1 MAVTI
6 ALGDP
11 PIEIQLRKNARARRL
26 TLRIP
31 ASGEG
36 AVLTAPRH
44 ATQSQMVSFAKRN
57 EAWLRDR
64 MGAREPS
71 QTPQLGSTLPFQGI
85 EMIVSPG
92 SGRTVVQNG
101 ATLEVPGKP
110 ELVSRKLLAF
120 LKVSARDALD
130 QAVQRY
136 ATILDVKPGEMRL
149 RDTRS
154 RWGSCSS
161 RGDLMFS
168 WRLIMAPS
176 DVLDYVAAHEVAHL
190 LEMNHSQAFWAHVTR
205 AFPGWE
211 SRRDWLRKE
220 GAGLHR
226 FRF

>member
-31 ASGEG
+31 ASGDG

-44 ATQSQMVSFAKRN
+44 ASQSQMVSFAKRN
-57 EAWLRDR
+57 EAWLRER
-64 MGAREPS
+64 MSARDPA
-71 QTPQLGSTLPFQGI
+71 QTPQIGTTIPFQGV
-85 EMIVSPG
+85 EMQVLPG
-92 SGRTVVQNG
+92 KGRSVVRRG

-130 QAVQRY
+130 QSVQRY
-136 ATILDVKPGEMRL
+136 AAALDVKPGEMRL

-161 RGDLMFS
+161 HGDLMFS

-190 LEMNHSQAFWAHVTR
+190 LEMNHSPAFWAHVTR
-205 AFPGWE
+205 AYPGWE
-211 SRRDWLRKE
+211 SRRDWLRNE
-220 GAGLHR
+220 GSRLHR

>member
-11 PIEIQLRKNARARRL
+11 PIEVQLRKNARARRL

-31 ASGEG
+31 ASGDG

-64 MGAREPS
+64 MSAREP
-71 QTPQLGSTLPFQGI
+71 TRAPELGTTIPFQG
-85 EMIVSPG
+85 VDLRLVPG
-92 SGRTVVQNG
+92 SGRTVVQKG
-101 ATLEVPGKP
+101 ATLEIPGKP

-136 ATILDVKPGEMRL
+136 ASILDVTPGEMRL

-190 LEMNHSQAFWAHVTR
+190 LEMNHSKAFWAHVTH
-205 AFPGWE
+205 AYPGWE
-211 SRRDWLRKE
+211 SRRDWLRNQ
-220 GAGLHR
+220 GSSLHR